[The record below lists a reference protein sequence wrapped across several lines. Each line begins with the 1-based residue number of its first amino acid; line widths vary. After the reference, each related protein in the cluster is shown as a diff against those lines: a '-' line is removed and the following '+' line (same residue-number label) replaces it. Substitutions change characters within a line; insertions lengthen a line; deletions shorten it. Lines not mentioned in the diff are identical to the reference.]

1 LKKDFTLAL
10 TAHDILKSKLPRLGG
25 IIDSEGMVGQLTF
38 SETDSVSFAIN
49 VFSKTTRGLT
59 AVVDEERKLV
69 GLLSERDIVRAIA
82 ANGVS
87 IMEWPIS
94 RVMKLNLDVATRNTN
109 CSDTLLLMIEK
120 RYRHMPVVED
130 DGTFIACVD
139 ALQVAYAKLS
149 EMTDSN
155 RKLMRLMATLTDSV
169 IDIAVSDSVETVR
182 ALFTDKGWV
191 SAVVKDDQ
199 KILGFIT
206 ADELLKFSHKTRTL

>member
-1 LKKDFTLAL
+1 LAL

-49 VFSKTTRGLT
+49 VFSKNTYGLT
-59 AVVDEERKLV
+59 AVVDEKRKLV

-94 RVMKLNLDVATRNTN
+94 RVMKLNLDVATRDTN

-206 ADELLKFSHKTRTL
+206 ADELLKFSHKTKTL

>member
-1 LKKDFTLAL
+1 MAL

-49 VFSKTTRGLT
+49 VFSKNTYGLT
-59 AVVDEERKLV
+59 AVVDEKRKLV

-94 RVMKLNLDVATRNTN
+94 RVMKLNLDVATRDTN

-206 ADELLKFSHKTRTL
+206 ADELLKFSHKTKTL

>member
-1 LKKDFTLAL
+1 
-10 TAHDILKSKLPRLGG
+10 
-25 IIDSEGMVGQLTF
+25 
-38 SETDSVSFAIN
+38 
-49 VFSKTTRGLT
+49 
-59 AVVDEERKLV
+59 
-69 GLLSERDIVRAIA
+69 
-82 ANGVS
+82 
-87 IMEWPIS
+87 
-94 RVMKLNLDVATRNTN
+94 
-109 CSDTLLLMIEK
+109 
-120 RYRHMPVVED
+120 VVED

-206 ADELLKFSHKTRTL
+206 ADELLKFSHKTKTL

>member
-1 LKKDFTLAL
+1 MAL

-25 IIDSEGMVGQLTF
+25 IIDSDGMVGQLTF

-49 VFSKTTRGLT
+49 VFSRNTYGLT
-59 AVVDEERKLV
+59 AVVDEKRKLV

-94 RVMKLNLDVATRNTN
+94 RVMKLNLDVATRDTN

-206 ADELLKFSHKTRTL
+206 ADELLKFSHKTKTL

>member
-1 LKKDFTLAL
+1 LAL
-10 TAHDILKSKLPRLGG
+10 TAHDIVKSKRPRLGD

-38 SETDSVSFAIN
+38 SETDSLSFAIN
-49 VFSKTTRGLT
+49 VFSRNTRGLT
-59 AVVDEERKLV
+59 AVVDEKRKLV

-82 ANGVS
+82 ENGVG
-87 IMEWPIS
+87 IMEWPVS
-94 RVMKLNLDVATRNTN
+94 RVMKRKLDVATRDTN

-120 RYRHMPVVED
+120 RYRHMPVVKD

-155 RKLMRLMATLTDSV
+155 RKLMRLMTTFTDSV
-169 IDIAVSDSVETVR
+169 IDITASDSVETVR
-182 ALFTDKGWV
+182 ALFADKGWV
-191 SAVVKDDQ
+191 STVVKDKNNH

-206 ADELLKFSHKTRTL
+206 ADELLKFTHKTRIL

>member
-1 LKKDFTLAL
+1 LAL
-10 TAHDILKSKLPRLGG
+10 TAHDILKSKLPLLGD
-25 IIDSEGMVGQLTF
+25 IIESEGMVGQLTF

-49 VFSKTTRGLT
+49 VFSRNTSGLT
-59 AVVDEERKLV
+59 AVVDEKRKLV

-82 ANGVS
+82 ENGVG
-87 IMEWPIS
+87 IIEWPIS

-149 EMTDSN
+149 QMTDSN
-155 RKLMRLMATLTDSV
+155 RKLMRLMTTFTDSV

-191 SAVVKDDQ
+191 SAVVKDGQ
-199 KILGFIT
+199 KISGFIT
-206 ADELLKFSHKTRTL
+206 ADELLKFSYRTKTL